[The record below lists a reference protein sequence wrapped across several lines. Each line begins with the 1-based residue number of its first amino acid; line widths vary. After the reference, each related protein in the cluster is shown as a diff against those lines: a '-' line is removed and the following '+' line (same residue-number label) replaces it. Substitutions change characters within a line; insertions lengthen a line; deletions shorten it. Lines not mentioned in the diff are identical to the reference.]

1 MSYFLDVF
9 HNFQIGFA
17 EIASLSTIW
26 IMLLGTVV
34 GIVVG
39 ALPGLSPA
47 VGCAMVLPLTFAM
60 SPTQAL
66 LLLVSLYSAA
76 EYAGSISAILVNTP
90 GTAGAV
96 ATTLDGYQLTKQGK
110 SGLAL
115 GVSLWASVSG
125 GFIGTLGLI
134 FFTAPLATLALN
146 FESYEYFALGVLGL
160 TIISSLA
167 GDDYLKGF
175 ISAFL
180 GLLLMTVG
188 VDHELSLSR
197 FTFGLSHLHEGIAFV
212 PAMIGLFALA
222 EVFFSMS
229 RKKANS
235 LGGAEP
241 LNVQFPKLREVWPLR
256 WVIAKSAVVGSLV
269 GVVPGHGAALSA
281 IIAYNEA
288 RRSSKNPDQFGKGS
302 LEGVAAPEAAN
313 NSCVPAALI
322 PLLGLGIP
330 GTPTTAIM
338 MGALMMHKVV
348 PGPELFKPA
357 PAGHPE
363 IVYGLFVTLLLSFVV
378 LLAVG
383 MLGNRVWVRL
393 AAIPENLIYL
403 MIICFAFIGSYF
415 LSNSLFDVGVCLAFG
430 SLGWF
435 LKRNKFPTAPII
447 LGLILG
453 KLIEENLRLSLVKGG
468 LAPFFT
474 RPLSGALLLISI
486 IFFVWPLVKKFW
498 PKSQQA

>member
-1 MSYFLDVF
+1 
-9 HNFQIGFA
+9 
-17 EIASLSTIW
+17 
-26 IMLLGTVV
+26 
-34 GIVVG
+34 
-39 ALPGLSPA
+39 
-47 VGCAMVLPLTFAM
+47 
-60 SPTQAL
+60 
-66 LLLVSLYSAA
+66 
-76 EYAGSISAILVNTP
+76 
-90 GTAGAV
+90 
-96 ATTLDGYQLTKQGK
+96 
-110 SGLAL
+110 
-115 GVSLWASVSG
+115 
-125 GFIGTLGLI
+125 
-134 FFTAPLATLALN
+134 
-146 FESYEYFALGVLGL
+146 
-160 TIISSLA
+160 
-167 GDDYLKGF
+167 
-175 ISAFL
+175 
-180 GLLLMTVG
+180 
-188 VDHELSLSR
+188 
-197 FTFGLSHLHEGIAFV
+197 
-212 PAMIGLFALA
+212 MIGLFALA